1 MWSPKFGGAA
11 YVIGPGS
18 LGSTHG
24 PSQPRS
30 EMDPF
35 ASTTFS
41 QNHVLQAQP
50 PETRWHLQTAPN
62 QAINDSETSDI
73 HTRQPSRLAVMQS
86 PTCQCCTVRSANRPL
101 RLRRRQDPVSASL
114 APSSMSPRPTRSCRD
129 PPHVP
134 REVVP
139 TVSYRQGV
147 SHNGHRRPSR
157 TQTSTPLLA
166 QIGQRTPGTICVEAL
181 RQYSGPRK
189 ERHWGDE
196 QRWVRDRLNVPRWSS
211 LAGQPPWLAG
221 GCDEGGG

>member
-129 PPHVP
+129 PPHIP

-139 TVSYRQGV
+139 QSVTGRAC
-147 SHNGHRRPSR
+147 R
-157 TQTSTPLLA
+157 TT
-166 QIGQRTPGTICVEAL
+166 GTA
-181 RQYSGPRK
+181 GPR
-189 ERHWGDE
+189 G
-196 QRWVRDRLNVPRWSS
+196 PRPRRRCWHRSGS
-211 LAGQPPWLAG
+211 GRRGPSALKHFVSIPAQGRKDTGGTNSAG
-221 GCDEGGG
+221 